1 MKSGQG
7 PRTEVEVDPA
17 QVALAERLSKDL
29 VDCDPAILSLI
40 VVDSL
45 GRVLHVGRS
54 ARLPES
60 EQVSPELVRVFGT
73 VSKLIVGAAN
83 NAAQVMGGTE
93 AIVGIFKKQKALLIN
108 LPGVQPPAGASA
120 SPVGERGV
128 RLRQDRRPS
137 GHARRAVAS
146 PCPAGRQFE
155 RGRGRLAIMYWKSI
169 KTLYILQRSKLRI

>member
-1 MKSGQG
+1 MKPGQG
-7 PRTEVEVDPA
+7 YVTEVEVDPA
-17 QVALAERLSKDL
+17 QVALAGRLAKDL

-45 GRVLHVGRS
+45 GRVLQVGRS

-93 AIVGIFKKQKALLIN
+93 AIVGIFKRQKALLVN
-108 LPGVQPPAGASA
+108 LPEYNLLLALRLVRSA
-120 SPVGERGV
+120 NAEYVCDKIGD
-128 RLRQDRRPS
+128 L
-137 GHARRAVAS
+137 
-146 PCPAGRQFE
+146 
-155 RGRGRLAIMYWKSI
+155 LA
-169 KTLYILQRSKLRI
+169 TRVEP

>member
-7 PRTEVEVDPA
+7 SRTEVEVDPV

-60 EQVSPELVRVFGT
+60 DQVSPELVRVFGT

-108 LPGVQPPAGASA
+108 LPEYNLLLA
-120 SPVGERGV
+120 
-128 RLRQDRRPS
+128 L
-137 GHARRAVAS
+137 
-146 PCPAGRQFE
+146 
-155 RGRGRLAIMYWKSI
+155 RLA
-169 KTLYILQRSKLRI
+169 RSANAEYVCDKIGDLLATRVEA